1 MEGASQVCRNCK
13 RSMAST
19 HVALHEAHCLLF
31 LALCPEC
38 KEPVPQGKMDEHR
51 ENGHQEVGCA
61 MCQQSLQKHLLEFH
75 ETTEC
80 RERPAEC
87 KFCRAVVRL
96 SKLETH
102 EHHCGSRTELCLD
115 CGQQVVVRMLAQHR
129 KACPTEQAQRR
140 AGKKTAAPE
149 NNICCHYCNQMTPA
163 NKYLNHMHKC
173 RITSASAKRFPT
185 REPRNS
191 PPSLPSQATEDP
203 TSTAEKD
210 VRPKTKNMNRLPLL
224 PENST
229 KQAPSGS
236 VRTMGLPLT
245 SEHEPWVPSPAED
258 EAAYDI
264 LKKCPQ
270 CNILLPLPTLNQH
283 QEKCWWLAS
292 LKGKQLRN
300 SD

>member
-51 ENGHQEVGCA
+51 ENGHQ
-61 MCQQSLQKHLLEFH
+61 

-140 AGKKTAAPE
+140 AETSPAPE
-149 NNICCHYCNQMTPA
+149 HV
-163 NKYLNHMHKC
+163 
-173 RITSASAKRFPT
+173 S
-185 REPRNS
+185 
-191 PPSLPSQATEDP
+191 
-203 TSTAEKD
+203 
-210 VRPKTKNMNRLPLL
+210 
-224 PENST
+224 
-229 KQAPSGS
+229 PSGS
-236 VRTMGLPLT
+236 CAALSEPL
-245 SEHEPWVPSPAED
+245 WPS
-258 EAAYDI
+258 
-264 LKKCPQ
+264 
-270 CNILLPLPTLNQH
+270 
-283 QEKCWWLAS
+283 
-292 LKGKQLRN
+292 GKWFG
-300 SD
+300 